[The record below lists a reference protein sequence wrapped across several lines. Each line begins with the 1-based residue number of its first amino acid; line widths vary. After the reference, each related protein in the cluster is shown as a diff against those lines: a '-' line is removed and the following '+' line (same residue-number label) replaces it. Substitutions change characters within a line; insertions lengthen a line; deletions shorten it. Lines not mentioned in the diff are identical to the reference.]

1 MTLPKVPLLQQHTA
15 TALTLHSLVED
26 RRLGGHFGQGV
37 FDHMGLCED
46 AFGLFMASKG
56 LVGVGGGG
64 PVAGRGSIFRSNGVY
79 LVVWV
84 GSSLGDQ
91 WGEEGADEGPRDC
104 NETRLGSSS
113 RRPALIL
120 RSSTS
125 ILATVIVLH
134 SFVHQ
139 SFLCHKQ
146 TETKKIKDV
155 LFQTYSGLIALN
167 STLKWQ

>member
-56 LVGVGGGG
+56 VGGV
-64 PVAGRGSIFRSNGVY
+64 PVAGRGIIFRSKGVY

-104 NETRLGSSS
+104 NETRLADGSGS

-155 LFQTYSGLIALN
+155 LFQTYSGPIALN

>member
-26 RRLGGHFGQGV
+26 RRLGGLFGQGV

-46 AFGLFMASKG
+46 AFGLFMASKD
-56 LVGVGGGG
+56 VGWEGV
-64 PVAGRGSIFRSNGVY
+64 PVAGRGIIFRSKGVY

-104 NETRLGSSS
+104 NETRLVDGSSS